1 MCYCAWVY
9 VWLNLCSAHTV
20 GARGVRGVATIFRS
34 ANNERLELSNSTDG
48 SDRPMFPKSYIFN
61 ESVRRFILQPTV
73 KGEQISKDKLLFW
86 SSFRELNKGRWMR
99 NAVRRMLLLSLSL
112 SFQTPNF
119 HYTETGWVGFGGKRA
134 TRMMLILPPLKLRS
148 EWLII
153 FVDHKFLFG

>member
-1 MCYCAWVY
+1 MCICLYTLKCVCYCAWVY

-48 SDRPMFPKSYIFN
+48 SDRPMFPKTYIFN

-112 SFQTPNF
+112 SLSKHQIST
-119 HYTETGWVGFGGKRA
+119 TRKRGGLGSVVSEQHA
-134 TRMMLILPPLKLRS
+134 WCWYCLR
-148 EWLII
+148 
-153 FVDHKFLFG
+153 